1 MNRKRNT
8 VLVAVLCLA
17 VAALGIGAAPA
28 AAADGCDCHT
38 AVPPTGGA
46 PTAHAPFVA
55 SVVACATC
63 HAGWA
68 VPHPA
73 ATEPT
78 LTVYPVWIP
87 SLIGPPPGGGVR
99 GRHSAGATPV
109 VGTVYVQKRFWGD
122 AEFVDVGQGGNVN
135 ATATYWADSILQ
147 WPRDRWASFRAIAVG
162 VAGPPVILPAQAMW
176 RPQPELTLNLRGLA
190 GGVVKPLGLVTAR
203 GTARPTKLAG
213 ESVALTLFRRS
224 NGKWVQF
231 QERDAAIGA
240 KGAYKWTFG
249 AQRGSYKMRA
259 AIAATEDHRLVR
271 TSWRYFKK
279 R

>member
-38 AVPPTGGA
+38 AVPPSGGA
-46 PTAHAPFVA
+46 PAAHAPFVA
-55 SVVACATC
+55 SVVACSTC

-73 ATEPT
+73 AAVPT
-78 LTVYPVWIP
+78 LTVYPLWIP
-87 SLIGPPPGGGVR
+87 SLNGPPPGGGVR
-99 GRHSAGATPV
+99 GRHSAGGTPV

-122 AEFVDVGQGGNVN
+122 AEFVDVGQGRNVN
-135 ATATYWADSILQ
+135 ATATYWADSLLQ
-147 WPRDRWASFRAIAVG
+147 WPRDRWASFGAVAVG
-162 VAGPPVILPAQAMW
+162 VAGPPVILPVQATW
-176 RPQPELTLNLRGLA
+176 RPQPELTLALRRVA
-190 GGVVKPLGLVTAR
+190 DGVVTSSSLVTAR
-203 GTARPTKLAG
+203 GTAKPTKLAG
-213 ESVALTLFRRS
+213 ESVALTVFKLR

-231 QERDAAIGA
+231 QSGDAMIGA

-249 AQRGSYKMRA
+249 VQRGTYKMTA
-259 AIAATEDHRLVR
+259 ALAATQDHRLVR
-271 TSWRYFKK
+271 TTWRYFKK
-279 R
+279 A